1 MYYSF
6 LIYKNKT
13 LSKTSRLS
21 SSRAPL
27 TLLAYR
33 WVLYMCLRFTIKM
46 DFDMKRSLE
55 RSMQPMVIL
64 ITRQLLT
71 RRGDRHVEHNCINM
85 MVLRIKFRS
94 LCKKKMREK
103 IAYKRRQKSTW
114 NQITDLFLTIHCFVA
129 IMAILKFVLL
139 FFCAAVALADKH
151 CYAVSPFCPLFILA
165 VILILISCFNLN
177 ILKID

>member
-1 MYYSF
+1 VYYSF

-46 DFDMKRSLE
+46 DFDMKRWLE

-71 RRGDRHVEHNCINM
+71 RRDDRHVEHNCINM

-94 LCKKKMREK
+94 LWKKKRERK
-103 IAYKRRQKSTW
+103 IAYKRRR
-114 NQITDLFLTIHCFVA
+114 
-129 IMAILKFVLL
+129 
-139 FFCAAVALADKH
+139 
-151 CYAVSPFCPLFILA
+151 
-165 VILILISCFNLN
+165 
-177 ILKID
+177 KIDLKSNHRLVSYDSLLCSNHGYPQVRSPLLLRCCCSGR